1 MEIGWDE
8 ILLDDPSKGIFEM
21 ELEDMARPVDETEM
35 DMDEV
40 IDYFI
45 TFLKKYFYL
54 FDYLLDYNILNIVF
68 CHFKFSFFLVSFG
81 LFLCL
86 IIFLVVQIQ

>member
-8 ILLDDPSKGIFEM
+8 ILLDDPNSKGIFEM

-40 IDYFI
+40 INFLVGYIGFLLFNFI
-45 TFLKKYFYL
+45 F
-54 FDYLLDYNILNIVF
+54 
-68 CHFKFSFFLVSFG
+68 FSFF
-81 LFLCL
+81 FLDMVNPSVDNSL
-86 IIFLVVQIQ
+86 IVLNQLW